1 MNFILTLAYLFFVG
15 SISGWVLELFFRK
28 WFSSSNPEHKWIN
41 PGFCTGP
48 YLPIYGFGLC
58 ALYLLALLGRETG
71 LDGSIQGRVL
81 LFLGMAVSMTLI
93 EYIGGL
99 LLLKGAKIRLWD
111 YSNCRG
117 NIQGLICPLFSFF
130 WALLSAGYYFLIH
143 PHILTALAWLSEN
156 LAFSFV
162 IGFFFGVFRQPDGHV
177 IAATFIGHVFPFPIV
192 GDESRL
198 TLQRSSNIYFYSVAR
213 CGYELTG
220 GHHCTRQQPCCRYSR
235 YHGPVFRLLMMQ
247 EQKIKRSDEQHH
259 QGEVEDYRFQP
270 DIKNRQDGNMQ
281 KRCNKNDT
289 ERNCQN
295 R

>member
-58 ALYLLALLGRETG
+58 TLYLLALLGGKTG
-71 LDGSIQGRVL
+71 LDGSIQGRAL
-81 LFLGMAVSMTLI
+81 LFLGMAISMTLI

-99 LLLKGAKIRLWD
+99 LLLKGAKIRFWD
-111 YSNCRG
+111 YSNRRG

-130 WALLSAGYYFLIH
+130 WALLGAAYYFLIH

-162 IGFFFGVFRQPDGHV
+162 IGLFFGVFLVDMASSAHWVSRVKAFADENDV
-177 IAATFIGHVFPFPIV
+177 IVKVENLKAHIHAAQERASARVHFFFAF
-192 GDESRL
+192 
-198 TLQRSSNIYFYSVAR
+198 RSERPLAEHLR
-213 CGYELTG
+213 EA
-220 GHHCTRQQPCCRYSR
+220 HEA
-235 YHGPVFRLLMMQ
+235 M
-247 EQKIKRSDEQHH
+247 EKI
-259 QGEVEDYRFQP
+259 
-270 DIKNRQDGNMQ
+270 MQ
-281 KRCNKNDT
+281 KRKTDKIG
-289 ERNCQN
+289 
-295 R
+295 

>member
-143 PHILTALAWLSEN
+143 PHIRRIL
-156 LAFSFV
+156 FSDPSAYPHRARLV
-162 IGFFFGVFRQPDGHV
+162 LGEPGVFLRDRFFLRRISCGHG
-177 IAATFIGHVFPFPIV
+177 FECPLG
-192 GDESRL
+192 L
-198 TLQRSSNIYFYSVAR
+198 
-213 CGYELTG
+213 
-220 GHHCTRQQPCCRYSR
+220 PCK
-235 YHGPVFRLLMMQ
+235 GL
-247 EQKIKRSDEQHH
+247 
-259 QGEVEDYRFQP
+259 
-270 DIKNRQDGNMQ
+270 
-281 KRCNKNDT
+281 
-289 ERNCQN
+289 CQ
-295 R
+295 

>member
-15 SISGWVLELFFRK
+15 SVSGWVLELFFRK
-28 WFSSSNPEHKWIN
+28 FFSASNPEHKWIN

-71 LDGSIQGRVL
+71 LDDSIQGRVL

-130 WALLSAGYYFLIH
+130 WALLGAGYYFLIH

-162 IGFFFGVFRQPDGHV
+162 IGFFFGVFLVDMALSAHWASRVKAFANENDV
-177 IAATFIGHVFPFPIV
+177 IVKVENLKAHIHAAQERASVRAHFFFAF
-192 GDESRL
+192 
-198 TLQRSSNIYFYSVAR
+198 RSERPLAEHLR
-213 CGYELTG
+213 EA
-220 GHHCTRQQPCCRYSR
+220 HEA
-235 YHGPVFRLLMMQ
+235 M
-247 EQKIKRSDEQHH
+247 EKI
-259 QGEVEDYRFQP
+259 
-270 DIKNRQDGNMQ
+270 MQ
-281 KRCNKNDT
+281 KSKTDKIG
-289 ERNCQN
+289 
-295 R
+295 

>member
-1 MNFILTLAYLFFVG
+1 MNVFLTLTYLFFIG
-15 SISGWVLELFFRK
+15 SVSGWVLELFFRK
-28 WFSSSNPEHKWIN
+28 LFSSSNPEHKWIN

-71 LDGSIQGRVL
+71 LDGSIQGRAL

-130 WALLSAGYYFLIH
+130 WALLGAGYYFLIH
-143 PHILTALAWLSEN
+143 PHILTALAWFSEN

-162 IGFFFGVFRQPDGHV
+162 IGFFFGVFLVDMALSAHWASRVKAFANENDV
-177 IAATFIGHVFPFPIV
+177 IVKVENLKAHIHAAQERASVRAHFFFAF
-192 GDESRL
+192 
-198 TLQRSSNIYFYSVAR
+198 RSERPLAEHLR
-213 CGYELTG
+213 EA
-220 GHHCTRQQPCCRYSR
+220 HEA
-235 YHGPVFRLLMMQ
+235 M
-247 EQKIKRSDEQHH
+247 EKI
-259 QGEVEDYRFQP
+259 
-270 DIKNRQDGNMQ
+270 MQ
-281 KRCNKNDT
+281 KSKTDKIG
-289 ERNCQN
+289 
-295 R
+295 

>member
-1 MNFILTLAYLFFVG
+1 MNFILTLAYLFFIG
-15 SISGWVLELFFRK
+15 SVSGWVLELFFRK

-71 LDGSIQGRVL
+71 LDGSIQGRAL

-130 WALLSAGYYFLIH
+130 WAQQLPRECSGTDLPAILLLLGTARRG
-143 PHILTALAWLSEN
+143 IL
-156 LAFSFV
+156 FSDPPAYSHRARLV
-162 IGFFFGVFRQPDGHV
+162 LGEPGVFLRDRFFLRRISCGHGFECPLGC
-177 IAATFIGHVFPFPIV
+177 A
-192 GDESRL
+192 DKSLR
-198 TLQRSSNIYFYSVAR
+198 R
-213 CGYELTG
+213 
-220 GHHCTRQQPCCRYSR
+220 
-235 YHGPVFRLLMMQ
+235 
-247 EQKIKRSDEQHH
+247 
-259 QGEVEDYRFQP
+259 
-270 DIKNRQDGNMQ
+270 
-281 KRCNKNDT
+281 
-289 ERNCQN
+289 
-295 R
+295 

>member
-117 NIQGLICPLFSFF
+117 NVQGLICPLFSFF
-130 WALLSAGYYFLIH
+130 WALLGAGYYFLIH
-143 PHILTALAWLSEN
+143 
-156 LAFSFV
+156 
-162 IGFFFGVFRQPDGHV
+162 GVFLRDRFFLRCFSRGH
-177 IAATFIGHVFPFPIV
+177 GL
-192 GDESRL
+192 E
-198 TLQRSSNIYFYSVAR
+198 RSLGCADKSLR
-213 CGYELTG
+213 
-220 GHHCTRQQPCCRYSR
+220 R
-235 YHGPVFRLLMMQ
+235 
-247 EQKIKRSDEQHH
+247 
-259 QGEVEDYRFQP
+259 
-270 DIKNRQDGNMQ
+270 
-281 KRCNKNDT
+281 
-289 ERNCQN
+289 
-295 R
+295 

>member
-93 EYIGGL
+93 
-99 LLLKGAKIRLWD
+99 AKIRLWD

-130 WALLSAGYYFLIH
+130 WALLGAGYYFLIH
-143 PHILTALAWLSEN
+143 PHILTALAWFSEN

-162 IGFFFGVFRQPDGHV
+162 IGFFFGVFLVDMALSAHWASRVKAFANENDV
-177 IAATFIGHVFPFPIV
+177 IVKVENLKAHIHAAQERASVRAHFFFAF
-192 GDESRL
+192 
-198 TLQRSSNIYFYSVAR
+198 RSERPLAEHLR
-213 CGYELTG
+213 EA
-220 GHHCTRQQPCCRYSR
+220 HEA
-235 YHGPVFRLLMMQ
+235 M
-247 EQKIKRSDEQHH
+247 EKI
-259 QGEVEDYRFQP
+259 
-270 DIKNRQDGNMQ
+270 MQ
-281 KRCNKNDT
+281 KSKTDKIG
-289 ERNCQN
+289 
-295 R
+295 

>member
-15 SISGWVLELFFRK
+15 SVSGWVLELFFRK
-28 WFSSSNPEHKWIN
+28 FFSASNPEHKWIN

-99 LLLKGAKIRLWD
+99 MLLKGAKIRLWD

-130 WALLSAGYYFLIH
+130 WVLLGTGYYFLIH

-162 IGFFFGVFRQPDGHV
+162 IGLFFGVFLVDMASSAHWAARVKAFADANGVIVKVENLKAHIQAAQERASTRVHFFFAFRSERPLVEHLREAHEAMEKIRQKH
-177 IAATFIGHVFPFPIV
+177 
-192 GDESRL
+192 
-198 TLQRSSNIYFYSVAR
+198 
-213 CGYELTG
+213 
-220 GHHCTRQQPCCRYSR
+220 
-235 YHGPVFRLLMMQ
+235 
-247 EQKIKRSDEQHH
+247 
-259 QGEVEDYRFQP
+259 
-270 DIKNRQDGNMQ
+270 
-281 KRCNKNDT
+281 KNDAV
-289 ERNCQN
+289 
-295 R
+295 

>member
-15 SISGWVLELFFRK
+15 SVSGWVLELFFRK

-71 LDGSIQGRVL
+71 LDGSIQGRAL

-130 WALLSAGYYFLIH
+130 WALLGAGYYFLIH

-162 IGFFFGVFRQPDGHV
+162 IGFFFGVFLVDMALSAHWASRVKAFADANGV
-177 IAATFIGHVFPFPIV
+177 IVKVENLKAHIQAAQERASTRVHFFFAF
-192 GDESRL
+192 
-198 TLQRSSNIYFYSVAR
+198 RSERPLVEHLREAH
-213 CGYELTG
+213 EA
-220 GHHCTRQQPCCRYSR
+220 
-235 YHGPVFRLLMMQ
+235 M
-247 EQKIKRSDEQHH
+247 EKI
-259 QGEVEDYRFQP
+259 
-270 DIKNRQDGNMQ
+270 MQ
-281 KRCNKNDT
+281 KSKTDKIG
-289 ERNCQN
+289 
-295 R
+295 

>member
-1 MNFILTLAYLFFVG
+1 MNVFLTLTYLFFIG

-58 ALYLLALLGRETG
+58 TLYLLALLGGKTG
-71 LDGSIQGRVL
+71 LDGSIQGRAL
-81 LFLGMAVSMTLI
+81 LFLGMAISMTLI

-111 YSNCRG
+111 YSNRRG

-130 WALLSAGYYFLIH
+130 WALLGAAYYFLIH

-162 IGFFFGVFRQPDGHV
+162 IGLFFGVFLVDMASSAHWVSRVKAFADENDV
-177 IAATFIGHVFPFPIV
+177 IVKVENLKAHIHAAQERASARVHFFFAF
-192 GDESRL
+192 
-198 TLQRSSNIYFYSVAR
+198 RSERPLAEHLSEAH
-213 CGYELTG
+213 EA
-220 GHHCTRQQPCCRYSR
+220 
-235 YHGPVFRLLMMQ
+235 M
-247 EQKIKRSDEQHH
+247 EKI
-259 QGEVEDYRFQP
+259 
-270 DIKNRQDGNMQ
+270 MQ
-281 KRCNKNDT
+281 KRKTDKIG
-289 ERNCQN
+289 
-295 R
+295 